1 MKERKRERKRE
12 IFERGRKRLLDN
24 NSGRMGERDRTIDYL
39 RLIKEWKKERVCL
52 KQDGNERK
60 DKIDR

>member
-1 MKERKRERKRE
+1 MKERKRERKKE
-12 IFERGRKRLLDN
+12 KNFERGRKRLLDN
-24 NSGRMGERDRTIDYL
+24 NSGRMGERDKTIDDL

-60 DKIDR
+60 DKN